1 MSNPAAENTA
11 EDASPGFKRLP
22 GGTYQAVCNVDAI
35 FTNINL
41 ALDFRFVRAKTDESI
56 RKAILQVVKH
66 ISCGIYKVVSLHAS
80 ERMLV
85 VTIDG
90 TATRRVDV

>member
-11 EDASPGFKRLP
+11 EDALPVFKRLP
-22 GGTYQAVCNVDAI
+22 GGTYQAVYNVDAV

-41 ALDFRFVRAKTDESI
+41 ASDFRFERVWTDGSI
-56 RKAILQVVKH
+56 RKVILQVVKH
-66 ISCGIYKVVSLHAS
+66 TSCGIYKVVSLNAS

-85 VTIDG
+85 VTIEMHIDG
-90 TATRRVDV
+90 VDR

>member
-11 EDASPGFKRLP
+11 EDASPGSKRLP
-22 GGTYQAVCNVDAI
+22 GSTYQAVYNVDAI
-35 FTNINL
+35 FTNIT
-41 ALDFRFVRAKTDESI
+41 LDFRFVRAKTDESI

-66 ISCGIYKVVSLHAS
+66 ISCGIYKVVTLHAS